1 MAARPPLGFC
11 GKLDNTGRDGAQAR
25 KVTEKRHGAAC
36 SVRTPQCD
44 CGGL

>member
-25 KVTEKRHGAAC
+25 KVTKKDTVPRVLYERPNVIVAG
-36 SVRTPQCD
+36 
-44 CGGL
+44 